1 MINNVLI
8 VGRITHDLELRKTS
22 TDKSVCEF
30 SVAVN
35 RIGQDTTDFITCQVW
50 NKQADNLV
58 KYCEKGC
65 LIGIEGCLRIDQY
78 KDKEDKIRTK
88 AYVLANKLS
97 FLQTKKQEAKQEKNE
112 KPKEDLFKEFG
123 EEVDKVFS
131 GNDEVELTLPF

>member
-8 VGRITHDLELRKTS
+8 VGRITHDLELRKTN

-35 RIGQDTTDFITCQVW
+35 RIGQDTTDFITCKVW
-50 NKQADNLV
+50 IHQAANFV

-112 KPKEDLFKEFG
+112 KPKEEKDLFKEFG
-123 EEVDKVFS
+123 EEV
-131 GNDEVELTLPF
+131 ELTEDMLPF

>member
-22 TDKSVCEF
+22 ADKSVCEF

-50 NKQADNLV
+50 NKQAENLV

-78 KDKEDKIRTK
+78 KDKEDKTRTK
-88 AYVLANKLS
+88 AYVLANKLY
-97 FLQTKKQEAKQEKNE
+97 FLQTKKQEAKQEKSE
-112 KPKEDLFKEFG
+112 KSKEEKDLFKEFG
-123 EEVDKVFS
+123 EEVVI
-131 GNDEVELTLPF
+131 DEKDLPF

>member
-30 SVAVN
+30 SIALN

-58 KYCEKGC
+58 KYCKKGC
-65 LIGIEGCLRIDQY
+65 LIGIEGCLRVEQY
-78 KDKEDKIRTK
+78 EDKEGKRRTK
-88 AYVLANKLS
+88 TYVLANKVS
-97 FLQTKKQEAKQEKNE
+97 FLQTNKQETKQEKNE
-112 KPKEDLFKEFG
+112 SSKEERDLFKEFG
-123 EEVDKVFS
+123 EEVVI
-131 GNDEVELTLPF
+131 DEKDLPF

>member
-88 AYVLANKLS
+88 AYVLANKVS
-97 FLQTKKQEAKQEKNE
+97 FLQTKKQETKQETNGKL
-112 KPKEDLFKEFG
+112 KEERDLFKEFG
-123 EEVDKVFS
+123 EEV
-131 GNDEVELTLPF
+131 ELTEDMLPF

>member
-1 MINNVLI
+1 MINNVLV
-8 VGRITHDLELRKTS
+8 VGRIAHDLEVRKTS

-78 KDKEDKIRTK
+78 KDKEDKTRTK

-97 FLQTKKQEAKQEKNE
+97 FLQTKKQEAKQEENG
-112 KPKEDLFKEFG
+112 KPKEEKDLFKEFG
-123 EEVDKVFS
+123 EEVVI
-131 GNDEVELTLPF
+131 DEKDLPF

>member
-50 NKQADNLV
+50 NKQAENLV

-112 KPKEDLFKEFG
+112 KRRKMKNIKKEN
-123 EEVDKVFS
+123 KVLQGNS
-131 GNDEVELTLPF
+131 GLRD

>member
-97 FLQTKKQEAKQEKNE
+97 FLQTKKQEDKQEKNE
-112 KPKEDLFKEFG
+112 KHKEEKDLFKEFG
-123 EEVDKVFS
+123 EEVVI
-131 GNDEVELTLPF
+131 DEKDLPL

>member
-8 VGRITHDLELRKTS
+8 VGRITHDLELRQSS

-50 NKQADNLV
+50 NKQAENLV

-88 AYVLANKLS
+88 AYVLADKLS
-97 FLQTKKQEAKQEKNE
+97 FLQTKKQEAKQETNE
-112 KPKEDLFKEFG
+112 KPKEEKDLFKEFG
-123 EEVDKVFS
+123 EEV
-131 GNDEVELTLPF
+131 ELTEDMLPF

>member
-1 MINNVLI
+1 MINNVSI

-78 KDKEDKIRTK
+78 KDKENKTRTK
-88 AYVLANKLS
+88 TYVLANKVS
-97 FLQTKKQEAKQEKNE
+97 FLQTKKQEAKQEENE
-112 KPKEDLFKEFG
+112 KPKEEKDLFKEFG
-123 EEVDKVFS
+123 EEVVI
-131 GNDEVELTLPF
+131 DEKDLPF

>member
-1 MINNVLI
+1 MINNVSI

-50 NKQADNLV
+50 NKQAENLV

-78 KDKEDKIRTK
+78 KDKENKTRTK
-88 AYVLANKLS
+88 TYVLANKVS
-97 FLQTKKQEAKQEKNE
+97 FLQTKKQEDKQEKNE
-112 KPKEDLFKEFG
+112 KPKEEKDLFKEFG
-123 EEVDKVFS
+123 EEVVI
-131 GNDEVELTLPF
+131 DEKDLPF

>member
-112 KPKEDLFKEFG
+112 KSKEEKDLFKEFG
-123 EEVDKVFS
+123 EEKT
-131 GNDEVELTLPF
+131 ELTLPF

>member
-1 MINNVLI
+1 MINQF
-8 VGRITHDLELRKTS
+8 VGIGRLVQSPELRYTS
-22 TDKSVCEF
+22 NNKSVCEF

-112 KPKEDLFKEFG
+112 KPKEEKDLFKEFG
-123 EEVDKVFS
+123 EEVVI
-131 GNDEVELTLPF
+131 DEKDLPF

>member
-50 NKQADNLV
+50 NKQAENLV

-88 AYVLANKLS
+88 AYVLANKVS
-97 FLQTKKQEAKQEKNE
+97 FLQTKKQDAKQEKNE
-112 KPKEDLFKEFG
+112 KPKEEKD
-123 EEVDKVFS
+123 
-131 GNDEVELTLPF
+131 